1 MTLFGGNAGQFP
13 VLPRRLKPPLRV
25 YRVIPGQVWWTLLH
39 WPWRQYR
46 AAVATG
52 TPGVAPPTLAAPGAP
67 GTYVT
72 DRASLRGCDSPSDFA
87 SRLSLYAQA
96 QQECQLFGCAVI
108 RLDLPL
114 PPALLSSRM
123 LPGAAP
129 GFTAGGAREW
139 ILAGNVDVAATMQV
153 YYVERTAQGSRSFR
167 LPL

>member
-1 MTLFGGNAGQFP
+1 MPLFGGNAGQLP
-13 VLPRRLKPPLRV
+13 VLARRMQPPVRV
-25 YRVIPGQVWWTLLH
+25 YRLIPGQVWWTLLH

-52 TPGVAPPTLAAPGAP
+52 TQGVFPPTLAAPGAP
-67 GTYVT
+67 GVYVT
-72 DRASLRGCDSPSDFA
+72 DRASLRGCESPGDFA
-87 SRLSLYAQA
+87 WRLSLHSQA

-108 RLDLPL
+108 RFELPQFHALLPL
-114 PPALLSSRM
+114 PV

-139 ILAGNVDVAATMQV
+139 ILAGNVDLADTMQV
-153 YYVERTAQGSRSFR
+153 YYLERTAQGSRSFR